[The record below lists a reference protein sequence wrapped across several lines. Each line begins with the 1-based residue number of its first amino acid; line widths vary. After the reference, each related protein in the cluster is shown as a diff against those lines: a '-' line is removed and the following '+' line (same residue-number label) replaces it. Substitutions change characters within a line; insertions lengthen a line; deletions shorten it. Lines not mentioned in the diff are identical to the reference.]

1 MKHQNSIPVLLLKH
15 ARWVVIALL
24 FLVSMC
30 VSGKYTQEIFV
41 QLFLWAGLGCCWNL
55 NCGYCKRKDVYKRQS
70 KDLPRRASSPGS
82 L

>member
-55 NCGYCKRKDVYKRQS
+55 N
-70 KDLPRRASSPGS
+70 
-82 L
+82 

>member
-41 QLFLWAGLGCCWNL
+41 AALLMGGPWLLLELKLWLL
-55 NCGYCKRKDVYKRQS
+55 
-70 KDLPRRASSPGS
+70 
-82 L
+82 

>member
-41 QLFLWAGLGCCWNL
+41 QLFLWAGLGC
-55 NCGYCKRKDVYKRQS
+55 
-70 KDLPRRASSPGS
+70 
-82 L
+82 